1 MAEEGNGPN
10 WVQIDK
16 YRLDEELAKQASLA
30 LKFGDKL
37 AEAQR
42 EVDRCESV
50 LELVEAEVGLDIR
63 RNPTKYNA
71 KKGTDKETE
80 ALVIT
85 DKRVQ
90 DAKEKLHDAKQLA
103 AAYKARVTA
112 CEHRKKALDGLVYL
126 HGQTYFSGIP
136 GAKKYKGDSDD

>member
-1 MAEEGNGPN
+1 MAEEGNGPK

-16 YRLDEELAKQASLA
+16 YRLDEELAIQASLA
-30 LKFGDKL
+30 LKFGDKY

-42 EVDRCESV
+42 EVDRCESA
-50 LELVEAEVGLDIR
+50 LELIEAEVGLDVR
-63 RNPTKYNA
+63 RNPTRYNA

-80 ALVIT
+80 ALVIL

-90 DAKEKLHDAKQLA
+90 EAKEALHDAKRLA
-103 AAYKARVTA
+103 SAYKARVTA

-126 HGQTYFSGIP
+126 HGQTYFAGIP
-136 GAKKYKGDSDD
+136 NAKKYKGDSDE